1 MRQSIQFILNGESV
15 SIDVDIR
22 KSLLEMLREDFGLTG
37 SKEGC
42 GVGECGACSVVV
54 NNEVIDSC
62 IYLAVWADGKTV
74 QSIEGVAGKNGE
86 LSDVQRNYIDA
97 GAVQCGFC
105 TPGLVVSTT
114 QLLKDNPDPTREEV
128 RRGMSGNIC
137 RCTGYQKVI
146 EAVENTAKERK
157 KK

>member
-1 MRQSIQFILNGESV
+1 MKQSIQFILNGENV
-15 SIDVDIR
+15 SIDVDVQ

-42 GVGECGACSVVV
+42 GVGECGACSVIVDDQ
-54 NNEVIDSC
+54 VIDSC
-62 IYLAVWADGKTV
+62 IYLAVWADGKTI
-74 QSIEGVAGKNGE
+74 QSIEGVSGPDGE
-86 LSDVQRNYIDA
+86 LSDIQRNYIDA

-114 QLLKDNPDPTREEV
+114 QLLKDNPSPTREEV

-137 RCTGYQKVI
+137 RCTGYQKII
-146 EAVENTAKERK
+146 EAVENTAEERK